1 MTRLYQLFRFYIN
14 SSIHVA
20 LAVVSLAWVTAL
32 YFGLNLDKIF
42 VSLLFFGTVS
52 GYNFVKYADVAR
64 WHHRSLT
71 PGLRYIQ
78 IFSFIC
84 GLAFLVCLSYMPIR
98 VWLWGGVFGVLTLLY
113 ALPVFSRKRTLRGV
127 KGVKIY
133 IIALVWAGATVI
145 LPLVYAQWPF
155 TTEFY
160 LFFAQ
165 RLLFVWVLTLPFEI
179 RDLKYDDDRLQTLPQ
194 LMGVK
199 GVKWLGSFLMAV
211 MIAMIWLSAGE
222 VSRYL
227 LSSVLIGGVTAL
239 GLWQSSREQPAFY
252 AAFWIEGISIL
263 WLGVY
268 ALLLGLLA

>member
-20 LAVVSLAWVTAL
+20 LAVGSLALVTGW

-84 GLAFLVCLSYMPIR
+84 GLAFLVCLSYMPIQ
-98 VWLWGGVFGVLTLLY
+98 VWLWGGIFGTLTLLY
-113 ALPVFSRKRTLRGV
+113 ALPVFSRRRTLRGI

-145 LPLVYAQWPF
+145 LPLVYVQWSF
-155 TTEFY
+155 TTEVY

-194 LMGVK
+194 LLGVK
-199 GVKWLGSFLMAV
+199 GVKWLGSFLLAV
-211 MIAMIWLSAGE
+211 MMVMIWLSAGQA
-222 VSRYL
+222 SNYF
-227 LSSVLIGGVTAL
+227 LSSVLIGGLTAI
-239 GLWQSSREQPAFY
+239 GLWKSSREQPAFY

-263 WLGVY
+263 WFVLYG
-268 ALLLGLLA
+268 LLLGLFA